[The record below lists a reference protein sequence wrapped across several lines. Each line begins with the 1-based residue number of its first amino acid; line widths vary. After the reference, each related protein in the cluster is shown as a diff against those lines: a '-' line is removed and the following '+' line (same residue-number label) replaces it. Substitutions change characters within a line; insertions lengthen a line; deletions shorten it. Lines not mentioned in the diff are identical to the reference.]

1 MKLQKRQPSY
11 QWQNHLRT
19 LRGWKTRRHN
29 DYWRDFWAR
38 FYIILVFTL
47 GLIAM
52 ALIGYM
58 FTKAKEIN
66 DIQLHEQYLSQVIEK
81 QIPLKFTSK
90 TTQENAKTMQVIR
103 VEAKKPIIP
112 TKKPETPKKKEYT
125 NPHLPDWKVEVV
137 KIIKEYD
144 WDWRIASATFYAESG
159 FNPVMNSIGACG
171 VTQLYTCPNINW
183 RDARTNIDYAY
194 WHKYIPSLKRR
205 GNGWLPW
212 VAYTTGKHKQ
222 YLYMF

>member
-1 MKLQKRQPSY
+1 MNLQKARKLHY

-52 ALIGYM
+52 ALIGY
-58 FTKAKEIN
+58 FLTKAKEIN
-66 DIQLHEQYLSQVIEK
+66 DIQLHEQYISQVIEK
-81 QIPLKFTSK
+81 QIPLKFTK
-90 TTQENAKTMQVIR
+90 EIKIER
-103 VEAKKPIIP
+103 VEAKKPIMP
-112 TKKPETPKKKEYT
+112 VKKVKYT
-125 NPHLPDWKVEVV
+125 NPYLPDWKVEVV
-137 KIIKEYD
+137 KIIREYD